1 METDEVTYS
10 DITIIK
16 TENANQ
22 KGNNSDEEGAN
33 VIYSQVNVL
42 KDVPANDL
50 DPASDSKH
58 DLTANSST
66 KSYSE
71 KESTAC
77 TSPRSTVL
85 LLSICVL
92 LLAVAVTM
100 GGLYIMKEEKYSGM
114 KQNLETLNVQYKNIS
129 NEKKDVETRLSGV
142 KEQLDTLRMEHT
154 NVTLALNATQAN
166 MSEITEIMEMLQVQ
180 YVNATSMT
188 SSLQANLTETKRI
201 LADQKNKN
209 DNLTKEITK
218 LMAELQV
225 RCADAWEYHNGSCYY
240 FSSDMKNWE
249 DSRDA
254 CVTMGGH
261 LVIINSATE
270 MDILKNKGDYWIGLS
285 QAQPGGSWYWVDNTT
300 LITPRFWYRNQP
312 DNGGKDPGVYG
323 EECAMFFSSGGW
335 NDNSCSTTLKRICE
349 SKSCR
354 G

>member
-22 KGNNSDEEGAN
+22 KGNNRDEEGAN

-42 KDVPANDL
+42 KNVPANDL

-58 DLTANSST
+58 DPANSS

-71 KESTAC
+71 KESPAC
-77 TSPRSTVL
+77 TSPRSTAL

-114 KQNLETLNVQYKNIS
+114 KQNLETLNMQYKNIS

-154 NVTLALNATQAN
+154 NVILALNATQAN
-166 MSEITEIMEMLQVQ
+166 MSEITEIMEMLQEQ

-188 SSLQANLTETKRI
+188 SSLQANLTETKRM

-218 LMAELQV
+218 LMAELPV
-225 RCADAWEYHNGSCYY
+225 RCADDWEYHNGSCYY
-240 FSSDMKNWE
+240 FSSDMKNWT
-249 DSRDA
+249 DSKDA

-270 MDILKNKGDYWIGLS
+270 MDILRNKGEFWIGLS
-285 QAQPGGSWYWVDNTT
+285 QAQPGGGWYWVDNTN
-300 LITPRFWYRNQP
+300 LITSRFWHANQP
-312 DNGGKDPGVYG
+312 DNGGADIGVYG
-323 EECAMFFSSGGW
+323 EECAMVFLRGGW
-335 NDNSCSTTLKRICE
+335 NDNRCNRPLKRICE

>member
-22 KGNNSDEEGAN
+22 KGNNSEGAN

-42 KDVPANDL
+42 KTVPANDL
-50 DPASDSKH
+50 DPASDSGDFSEPAKH
-58 DLTANSST
+58 DPSNSSA
-66 KSYSE
+66 KSHSE
-71 KESTAC
+71 KEITAC

-100 GGLYIMKEEKYSGM
+100 GGLYIMKEEKYA
-114 KQNLETLNVQYKNIS
+114 
-129 NEKKDVETRLSGV
+129 GV

-166 MSEITEIMEMLQVQ
+166 MSEIMEMLQEQ

-188 SSLQANLTETKRI
+188 SFLQGNLTETKRM

-218 LMAELQV
+218 LTTELQGV
-225 RCADAWEYHNGSCYY
+225 RRCADAWEYHDGSCYY

-261 LVIINSATE
+261 LAIINSETE
-270 MDILKNKGDYWIGLS
+270 MDFLWNKVKGTVYWIGLT
-285 QAQPGGSWYWVDNTT
+285 QVQPEGSWHWVDNTLLT
-300 LITPRFWYRNQP
+300 DPKYWGPNQP
-312 DNGGKDPGVYG
+312 DDHKGADPVNGEDCVMITKW
-323 EECAMFFSSGGW
+323 EKTW
-335 NDNSCSTTLKRICE
+335 NDLICGKSLKRICE

>member
-22 KGNNSDEEGAN
+22 KGNNRDEEGAN

-42 KDVPANDL
+42 KNANDL

-58 DLTANSST
+58 DPANSS

-71 KESTAC
+71 KESPAC
-77 TSPRSTVL
+77 TSPRSTAL

-114 KQNLETLNVQYKNIS
+114 KQNLETLNMQYKNIS

-166 MSEITEIMEMLQVQ
+166 MSEITEIMEMLQEQ

-188 SSLQANLTETKRI
+188 SSLQANLTETKRM

-218 LMAELQV
+218 LMAELPV

-240 FSSDMKNWE
+240 FSSDMKNWT
-249 DSRDA
+249 DSKDA

-270 MDILKNKGDYWIGLS
+270 MDILRNKGEFWIGLS
-285 QAQPGGSWYWVDNTT
+285 QAQPGGRWYWVDNTN
-300 LITPRFWYRNQP
+300 LITSRFWHTNQP
-312 DNGGKDPGVYG
+312 DNGGEDIGVYG
-323 EECAMFFSSGGW
+323 RRMCHGFFVRGW
-335 NDNSCSTTLKRICE
+335 NDNSCSKSLKRICE

>member
-22 KGNNSDEEGAN
+22 KGNNRDEEGAN

-42 KDVPANDL
+42 KNVPANDL

-58 DLTANSST
+58 DPANSS

-71 KESTAC
+71 KESPAC
-77 TSPRSTVL
+77 TSPRSTAL

-114 KQNLETLNVQYKNIS
+114 KQNLETLNMQYKNIS
-129 NEKKDVETRLSGV
+129 NEKKDVETRLS
-142 KEQLDTLRMEHT
+142 
-154 NVTLALNATQAN
+154 
-166 MSEITEIMEMLQVQ
+166 
-180 YVNATSMT
+180 
-188 SSLQANLTETKRI
+188 ETKRM

-218 LMAELQV
+218 LMAELPV

-240 FSSDMKNWE
+240 FSSDMKNWT
-249 DSRDA
+249 DSKDA

-270 MDILKNKGDYWIGLS
+270 MDILRNKGEFWIGLS
-285 QAQPGGSWYWVDNTT
+285 QAQPGGRWYWVDNTN
-300 LITPRFWYRNQP
+300 LITSRFWHTNQP
-312 DNGGKDPGVYG
+312 DNGGEDIGVYG
-323 EECAMFFSSGGW
+323 RRMCHGFFVRGW
-335 NDNSCSTTLKRICE
+335 NDNSCSKSLKRICE